1 MENPVRNLWQKLK
14 NDTYNIIHQS
24 DILEYAP
31 VYVYF
36 IIHYCAFA
44 GECKFKDL
52 VSKRLITKGISLQ
65 RHIKKS
71 ANKDNISIPYS
82 RYNIPSLNKI
92 ILINII

>member
-1 MENPVRNLWQKLK
+1 MLLSV
-14 NDTYNIIHQS
+14 
-24 DILEYAP
+24 
-31 VYVYF
+31 VYF

-52 VSKRLITKGISLQ
+52 MSKRLITKGISLQ

-92 ILINII
+92 ILINYNLNSTGKLLSIKSIGI

>member
-1 MENPVRNLWQKLK
+1 MLLSV
-14 NDTYNIIHQS
+14 
-24 DILEYAP
+24 
-31 VYVYF
+31 VYF

-82 RYNIPSLNKI
+82 RYKFKQNYTDKYNLNSTGKLLPI
-92 ILINII
+92 KSIGI

>member
-1 MENPVRNLWQKLK
+1 MLL
-14 NDTYNIIHQS
+14 S
-24 DILEYAP
+24 D
-31 VYVYF
+31 VYC

-92 ILINII
+92 ILINYNLNSTDKLFPITSIGI